1 MPRIAAFSQ
10 RTAVASQKVISPGD
24 TVLVLVVTA
33 AVRVTIV
40 PLVTVPD
47 VPEESVRAVVVGV
60 PKAKLSGVDTVASRR
75 ANAVKKMPEK
85 ERTPDFEA
93 SELLLRLMLCDDM
106 LISVTTR
113 DVTGSFQADGCALR
127 RSIGGWW
134 PLFGF
139 CAAFLLR
146 TS

>member
-10 RTAVASQKVISPGD
+10 RTAVASQKVIRPGD

-40 PLVTVPD
+40 PLAT
-47 VPEESVRAVVVGV
+47 VPEESVRAVVVV
-60 PKAKLSGVDTVASRR
+60 RAPKAKLSGVDTVARSR

-113 DVTGSFQADGCALR
+113 DVTRSLQADGCALR
-127 RSIGGWW
+127 RSSGGWW
-134 PLFGF
+134 PLSTPALLF
-139 CAAFLLR
+139 C
-146 TS
+146 